1 MNSAS
6 HLHMLQTEIIPA
18 LQSVL
23 TEEEFNNMIYQQDGS
38 PIHITLLVKIS
49 HSHIHAS
56 YKNHCKFS
64 NTGCLKLKLAM
75 IFFESC
81 CLVAS
86 CGLDSLSFMN
96 HFFQRSNISWPRQ
109 PLMGK
114 VLKFS
119 MIFHDSTRIFFCFK
133 TST

>member
-64 NTGCLKLKLAM
+64 NTGCLKLKLEKVAM
-75 IFFESC
+75 IFFLNHVALWL
-81 CLVAS
+81 LVV
-86 CGLDSLSFMN
+86 
-96 HFFQRSNISWPRQ
+96 RT
-109 PLMGK
+109 
-114 VLKFS
+114 V
-119 MIFHDSTRIFFCFK
+119 
-133 TST
+133 

>member
-38 PIHITLLVKIS
+38 PIHITLLVKII

-64 NTGCLKLKLAM
+64 NTGCLKLKLEKVAM
-75 IFFESC
+75 IFFFLNHVALWL
-81 CLVAS
+81 LVV
-86 CGLDSLSFMN
+86 
-96 HFFQRSNISWPRQ
+96 RT
-109 PLMGK
+109 
-114 VLKFS
+114 V
-119 MIFHDSTRIFFCFK
+119 
-133 TST
+133 